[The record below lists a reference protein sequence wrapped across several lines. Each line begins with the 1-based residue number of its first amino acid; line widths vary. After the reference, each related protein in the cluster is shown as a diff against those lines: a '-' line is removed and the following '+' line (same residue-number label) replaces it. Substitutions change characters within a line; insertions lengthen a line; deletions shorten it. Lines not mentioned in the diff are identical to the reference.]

1 MQQEYLMDTNA
12 FFNLLKVMNPDSDG
26 QDALSESIEGLL
38 SQKLTISSITKVEI
52 ISVLGKYARGNQGGI
67 QKCNC
72 VISQDGQ
79 LCSNSRY
86 SKPRKK
92 WNSRKTRAWLR
103 FIDEILGGRSKLLSV
118 EVEPFDTNTI
128 SEAQKIIMHALTH
141 NFASMDAMIAATAKI
156 ARKNQRNITV
166 ITSDKG
172 LKACLGKCEIPC
184 YDVFASSYIC

>member
-12 FFNLLKVMNPDSDG
+12 FFNLLKAMKPDSGD
-26 QDALSESIEGLL
+26 QDILSATIEELL
-38 SQKLTISSITKVEI
+38 SQKLTVSSITKVEI

-72 VISQDGQ
+72 MISQDGR
-79 LCSNSRY
+79 LCQNSRY

-92 WNSRKTRAWLR
+92 WNSRKIKAWLR
-103 FIDEILGGRSKLLSV
+103 FIDEILGGRSKLLSI
-118 EVEPFDTNTI
+118 EVEPFDANTI

-141 NFASMDAMIAATAKI
+141 NCASMDAMIAATAKI
-156 ARKNQRNITV
+156 ASENHRNITV

-184 YDVFASSYIC
+184 YDVFAS

>member
-12 FFNLLKVMNPDSDG
+12 FFNLLKAMNPDSGD
-26 QDALSESIEGLL
+26 QDVLSESIEELL
-38 SQKLTISSITKVEI
+38 SHKLTVSSITKVEI
-52 ISVLGKYARGNQGGI
+52 ISVLGKYARGNQGGS

-79 LCSNSRY
+79 LCQNSQY

-92 WNSRKTRAWLR
+92 WNSRKTKAWLQ
-103 FIDEILGGRSKLLSV
+103 FIDEILGGRSKLLSI

-156 ARKNQRNITV
+156 ASENHRNVTV

-184 YDVFASSYIC
+184 YDVFAS